1 MAQKSG
7 PTKWGIMGAGQISH
21 DWAVGVS
28 TLSSEEH
35 KIVAV
40 SARKLESAQT
50 FAKEHSIEKSYG
62 SYLELVKD
70 PEVEVVYIGTIHP
83 EHLKLGKL
91 ALDHGK
97 HVLCEKPLCM
107 NVKETVEL
115 VNYARNKKLFFME
128 AIWSRFFPAYLK
140 LKEEL
145 EKGTIGEV
153 KQVIVGMGLQF
164 PEENWRRSKELGGGT
179 VLDMGTYCCQFA
191 TLVFPG
197 LKPEKIVAAGHL
209 NSSGA
214 DDSSSATITFPGGK
228 TATLMTHSA
237 VNFPCEA
244 LAIGTKGTLK
254 LPFPFWAADKIETPE
269 GTLTFEVPK
278 SDKRINF
285 WNSTGLSYQCKE
297 VRRCIQNGLTESPS
311 LTLDETVLL
320 AEIRES
326 IRKQIG
332 VVYPTD

>member
-1 MAQKSG
+1 MTSS
-7 PTKWGIMGAGQISH
+7 PTRWGIMGAGMISH
-21 DWAVGVS
+21 DWAVAVS
-28 TLSSEEH
+28 TLPTTEH
-35 KIVAV
+35 QILAV
-40 SARKLESAQT
+40 SARSKENAEN
-50 FAKEHSIEKSYG
+50 FAREHNIAKAYG
-62 SYLELVKD
+62 SYAELCQDTNIDVI
-70 PEVEVVYIGTIHP
+70 YIGTIHP

-115 VNYARNKKLFFME
+115 VNYARSKKLFFME

-140 LKEEL
+140 LKEEIDN
-145 EKGTIGEV
+145 GSIGEV
-153 KQVIVGMGLQF
+153 VQVIAGMGLQF
-164 PEENWRRSKELGGGT
+164 PEDNWRRTKELGGGT
-179 VLDMGTYCCQFA
+179 VIDMGTYCCQFA
-191 TLVFPG
+191 SLVFSG
-197 LKPEKIVAAGHL
+197 LKPEKIIASGHL

-214 DDSSSATITFPGGK
+214 DDSSSATIIYPNGK
-228 TATLMTHSA
+228 TATLITHSQ

-254 LPFPFWAADKIETPE
+254 LPFPFWATDKLETPNGVIE
-269 GTLTFEVPK
+269 FALPK
-278 SDKRINF
+278 SDKKINY
-285 WNSTGLSYQCKE
+285 WNSTGLSYQCQE
-297 VRRCIQNGLTESPS
+297 VRRCIQNGLTESPI

-320 AEIRES
+320 AEMRES